1 MPPQA
6 RKPDVCA
13 GHGCYPSRP
22 PTTWSQNVKVN
33 GLNAIRHLDQYAA
46 HGCPVCVPHPGGV
59 AKGSTTVYIND
70 RMAARLGDP
79 IDCGT
84 AIAVGSPNV
93 IVGG

>member
-6 RKPDVCA
+6 RKPDVCS

-22 PTTWSQNVKVN
+22 PATWSKDVKVN
-33 GLNAIRHLDQYAA
+33 GLNAIRQTDAYAA
-46 HGCPVCVPHPGGV
+46 HGCAVCVPHGGMV

-70 RMAARLGDP
+70 RQAARLGDP
-79 IDCGT
+79 IDCGSV
-84 AIAVGSPNV
+84 IQVGSPNV